1 MRLLGGKDEQGPDV
15 RSSHGRYTDFQAF
28 MSKMRIHY
36 EKERGV
42 GGTPSAVL
50 AKLPVNTGCQK
61 KITKEIKGQ
70 DVNDRKW
77 AQQKGNNRKTLG
89 GTSLSVDCL
98 RVPRRHRGGGG
109 LGQWSEVEKKRGR
122 RRERKRDTEI
132 ERLGV
137 GGRELHSSPC
147 SLNEVFFLFLRVRM
161 VALGVDDGCVGVGRI
176 VRSFG
181 LVCQVRS

>member
-1 MRLLGGKDEQGPDV
+1 M
-15 RSSHGRYTDFQAF
+15 
-28 MSKMRIHY
+28 
-36 EKERGV
+36 
-42 GGTPSAVL
+42 
-50 AKLPVNTGCQK
+50 
-61 KITKEIKGQ
+61 
-70 DVNDRKW
+70 
-77 AQQKGNNRKTLG
+77 
-89 GTSLSVDCL
+89 
-98 RVPRRHRGGGG
+98 
-109 LGQWSEVEKKRGR
+109 EKKRGR